1 MAESL
6 VDAKKVGDEEDEDD
20 HVAVEYVK
28 ARELKIKYRGS
39 LQIIGEALKI
49 MSQSCGWLF

>member
-6 VDAKKVGDEEDEDD
+6 VDAKKVGDEGDEDD

>member
-6 VDAKKVGDEEDEDD
+6 VDAKKVGDEEEDDD

-28 ARELKIKYRGS
+28 ARELKIKCRGS
-39 LQIIGEALKI
+39 L
-49 MSQSCGWLF
+49 